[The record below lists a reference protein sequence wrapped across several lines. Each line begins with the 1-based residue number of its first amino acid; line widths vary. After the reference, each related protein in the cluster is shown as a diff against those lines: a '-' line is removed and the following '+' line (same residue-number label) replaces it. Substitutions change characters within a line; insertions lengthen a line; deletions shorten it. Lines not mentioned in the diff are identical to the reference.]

1 MYYDSVVINAKEVH
15 FLLHQE
21 TMKDPKVKQ
30 HLKVL
35 FLSTALPAQSESI
48 YSRHFVAPLFTHYC
62 VGVTKQNNNI
72 LTHN

>member
-1 MYYDSVVINAKEVH
+1 MYYASVVLNATEVH

-35 FLSTALPAQSESI
+35 FLSTALPA
-48 YSRHFVAPLFTHYC
+48 
-62 VGVTKQNNNI
+62 
-72 LTHN
+72 